1 MNIFLEKKVTSIH
14 CNFLITFLAYYSTYS
29 VNFLL
34 KNIHVSHSMHV
45 IAGDV
50 SLPFAGIILRSLF
63 IAFCSCFMFCYYLSC
78 KNSLMV
84 YEFLSLKK
92 CFLASPATSC
102 SSLFSID
109 CHTICMLWHLMC
121 CKFLSWEKN
130 IFGILH
136 IFQHLMCHC
145 CFWMF

>member
-1 MNIFLEKKVTSIH
+1 MNLFFGKKVSSIH

-92 CFLASPATSC
+92 CFLKYPATSC
-102 SSLFSID
+102 SSLFLID
-109 CHTICMLWHLMC
+109 CYTICMLYLMC
-121 CKFLSWEKN
+121 CKFLSLEKS
-130 IFGILH
+130 IFGILPM
-136 IFQHLMCHC
+136 FQHLMFHC
-145 CFWMF
+145 FF

>member
-1 MNIFLEKKVTSIH
+1 MNFFLENKVSSIH

-84 YEFLSLKK
+84 YEFLSQKNVSSHPLQLHVHH
-92 CFLASPATSC
+92 FSQSIAT
-102 SSLFSID
+102 LFV
-109 CHTICMLWHLMC
+109 CYVTWCVLNFFHE
-121 CKFLSWEKN
+121 KKN

-136 IFQHLMCHC
+136 MFQHLMFHYF
-145 CFWMF
+145 FWMF